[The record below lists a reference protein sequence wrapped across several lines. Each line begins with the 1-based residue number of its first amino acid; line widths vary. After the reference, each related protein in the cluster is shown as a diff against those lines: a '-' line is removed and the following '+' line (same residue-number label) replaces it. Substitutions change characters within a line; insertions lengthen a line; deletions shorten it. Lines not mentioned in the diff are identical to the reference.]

1 MQNINSVFSK
11 TAVLFIPLR
20 ILLLFAI
27 LFLMTLINSYKYF
40 TFTSP
45 VRFWTT
51 IFFTY
56 LLPVSVVTVLI
67 MLPLDFVW
75 VLITGY
81 EFPLNYFTFL
91 KNPIL
96 IRGVRVLFD
105 AFFSFFLTDSVMKF
119 SRNMPFVRTFVD
131 EGLYQ
136 KFRQDNK
143 RSEMK
148 KAAFFTIVILAVY
161 FYKYIRR

>member
-1 MQNINSVFSK
+1 MQNVNSVFSK

-20 ILLLFAI
+20 ILLLFVI
-27 LFLMTLINSYKYF
+27 LFLITVINSYKYLAF
-40 TFTSP
+40 AFPSK
-45 VRFWTT
+45 FWTT

-96 IRGVRVLFD
+96 IRGVKVLFD

-119 SRNMPFVRTFVD
+119 SRNMPFVRVFVD
-131 EGLYQ
+131 ERLYQ
-136 KFRQDNK
+136 KFRRDNK

-148 KAAFFTIVILAVY
+148 KAAVFTIIILAVY